1 MRKVILLF
9 FLYNIILYSQNKKSV
24 TAHRI
29 NTQPKID
36 GNLEESF
43 WNSTEPAKEFIMIEP
58 YNGKLERITEKTEVH
73 IVYDDN
79 AIYLGAKLFDQNAH
93 LILEEFGSRDDKNKN
108 TDVFEIWLNPF
119 NDGINQFNFGVTAA
133 GIQFDGIF
141 NGEKLDMNWD
151 AVWESEIK
159 KK

>member
-9 FLYNIILYSQNKKSV
+9 FLCNICLYSQNKKYV
-24 TAHRI
+24 TAKRI

-93 LILEEFGSRDDKNKN
+93 LILEEFSSRDDKNKN
-108 TDVFEIWLNPF
+108 TD
-119 NDGINQFNFGVTAA
+119 
-133 GIQFDGIF
+133 IF
-141 NGEKLDMNWD
+141 
-151 AVWESEIK
+151 
-159 KK
+159 